1 MSLDPKYLSKERLE
15 ARAEKELEK
24 FAGGAQL
31 VAPIPLDVDSFAEFH
46 LGAALDYQRLSSD
59 GSVLGMSIFQELSI
73 PVFESTGARVDIVFP
88 ERTIVIDDDALR
100 DSPDSRLR
108 FTIAHE
114 CAHLLLHRHIYY
126 RDPRMK
132 CKGGTGY
139 RPFTTTSEGVRADN
153 KVDRAEF
160 QANYLGAALL
170 MPRDPFS
177 QAFTELAPEGW
188 RSLDERRKRRVVR
201 ELARTF
207 EVSKQA
213 AAIRIKNLNLAA

>member
-139 RPFTTTSEGVRADN
+139 RPFTTTSGLRCSCPATRSRRHSPSLPPKAGDHWMSDASAVLSGN
-153 KVDRAEF
+153 S
-160 QANYLGAALL
+160 LGLSRFLSRLPQSA
-170 MPRDPFS
+170 S
-177 QAFTELAPEGW
+177 
-188 RSLDERRKRRVVR
+188 
-201 ELARTF
+201 RT
-207 EVSKQA
+207 
-213 AAIRIKNLNLAA
+213 